1 MAIRLADTLLP
12 MADFPAA
19 YAEHLF
25 FNDEESIQKKYDEGK
40 LGGITFK
47 DYAIDTE
54 FKSGNLIAY
63 NHIVYKALKDFTA
76 TNFDTDL
83 TDGNIEKYIG
93 LEDNSIPDWKEE
105 TDYFVGDIRMYDN
118 KKYQAIKD
126 HTSSQMFNDEA
137 ESWIQL
143 IDSYSVVSET
153 QYEYMKN
160 NNLLDDRLYIK
171 KEVTDEV
178 ITLSQEE
185 YQAIWNDMVINP
197 TE

>member
-1 MAIRLADTLLP
+1 M
-12 MADFPAA
+12 
-19 YAEHLF
+19 
-25 FNDEESIQKKYDEGK
+25 
-40 LGGITFK
+40 
-47 DYAIDTE
+47 
-54 FKSGNLIAY
+54 
-63 NHIVYKALKDFTA
+63 
-76 TNFDTDL
+76 

-105 TDYFVGDIRMYDN
+105 TEYFVGDIRMYDN

>member
-1 MAIRLADTLLP
+1 MAIRLADTLKP

-47 DYAIDTE
+47 DYAINTE